1 MKHSFL
7 DIYSSLDSPLHKIDA
22 RIKIIT
28 FISCILFTIFTPVE
42 AFGCFSLY
50 IIILMTLVFVSKL
63 PVSFV
68 LRRSLVIIPFVL
80 LISLFNLAV
89 NKDILFFLN
98 ILIKAY
104 ISILCMILLSST
116 TRFDELLKGMQSLK
130 CPKLIIMIL
139 SFMYR
144 YTFILLDEI
153 LRMKRAK
160 ESRQI
165 QKATNWFEIK
175 TIAQMIG
182 SLFVR
187 SYERGERVYYAMCS
201 RGFKGD
207 VITNTHFKLKRQ
219 DLIFMFSIILPVG
232 SIWIKALLK

>member
-1 MKHSFL
+1 
-7 DIYSSLDSPLHKIDA
+7 
-22 RIKIIT
+22 
-28 FISCILFTIFTPVE
+28 
-42 AFGCFSLY
+42 
-50 IIILMTLVFVSKL
+50 
-63 PVSFV
+63 
-68 LRRSLVIIPFVL
+68 
-80 LISLFNLAV
+80 
-89 NKDILFFLN
+89 
-98 ILIKAY
+98 
-104 ISILCMILLSST
+104 
-116 TRFDELLKGMQSLK
+116 
-130 CPKLIIMIL
+130 
-139 SFMYR
+139 MYR

>member
-1 MKHSFL
+1 
-7 DIYSSLDSPLHKIDA
+7 
-22 RIKIIT
+22 
-28 FISCILFTIFTPVE
+28 
-42 AFGCFSLY
+42 
-50 IIILMTLVFVSKL
+50 
-63 PVSFV
+63 
-68 LRRSLVIIPFVL
+68 
-80 LISLFNLAV
+80 
-89 NKDILFFLN
+89 
-98 ILIKAY
+98 
-104 ISILCMILLSST
+104 MILLSST